1 MVFAG
6 MPGLHRLLYFSR
18 TALSGLDLDLELGRI
33 VRDSIHNNRQAAV
46 TGMLLSHDGWFV
58 QVLEGPGEAVSST
71 FRRIQTDRRHSDA
84 TRVSWGPVPS
94 RLFADWDM
102 CARSLNDGDDDIL
115 TDIGRFDPR
124 GLASDQLLRLLSSVA
139 DQQRAV
145 LAA

>member
-18 TALSGLDLDLELGRI
+18 TALSGPDLDLELGRI
-33 VRDSIHNNRQAAV
+33 VRDSIHNNRHAAV

-58 QVLEGPGEAVSST
+58 QVLEGPGEAVEAT
-71 FRRIQTDRRHSDA
+71 YRRIQSDPRHA
-84 TRVSWGPVPS
+84 EAVRVAYSKAPN

-102 CARSLNDGDDDIL
+102 CARRLNDGDDAIL

-124 GLASDQLLRLLSSVA
+124 GETADQLLRLLCSVA